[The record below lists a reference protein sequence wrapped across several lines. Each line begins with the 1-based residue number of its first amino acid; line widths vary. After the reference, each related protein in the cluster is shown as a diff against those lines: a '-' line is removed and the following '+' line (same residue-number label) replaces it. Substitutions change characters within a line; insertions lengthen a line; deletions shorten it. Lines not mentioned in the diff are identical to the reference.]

1 MGDLDEVGVVDERRD
16 GHTAEVDVLQHRV
29 RGSVRGRVGVRVGVR
44 VRVRVRVRVSG
55 RTWRAPG

>member
-44 VRVRVRVRVSG
+44 G
-55 RTWRAPG
+55 RGTGRGGVTCSRM